1 MGSYAKNDAKARKPA
16 HEPYLRTRVNVISV
30 IVGWLIILLGLFG
43 IASPHSL
50 IDAVLGWPTATRFYF
65 RSSRASCWAFSSFLL
80 HLDAG
85 CRD

>member
-1 MGSYAKNDAKARKPA
+1 
-16 HEPYLRTRVNVISV
+16 VNVIIV

-65 RSSRASCWAFSSFLL
+65 SVLTRVVLGVSSFLL